1 MLLFINLPRKCGVQ
15 EKNIRADFIFM
26 SHTFLPESRL
36 EAEVYKLNRFTVNLF
51 INKGFNRL
59 NPLVLEPWMGVL

>member
-15 EKNIRADFIFM
+15 GKNIGADFIFV

-36 EAEVYKLNRFTVNLF
+36 EAEVYK
-51 INKGFNRL
+51 FN
-59 NPLVLEPWMGVL
+59 

>member
-1 MLLFINLPRKCGVQ
+1 MLLLINLPRKCGVQ

-36 EAEVYKLNRFTVNLF
+36 VAEVYKLNGFTVNQF
-51 INKGFNRL
+51 INKGFNQSK
-59 NPLVLEPWMGVL
+59 PLVLGT